1 MEYRRLGSSG
11 VLVSAIGLGGNTFGR
26 YCDEKQTAA
35 VVHRALD
42 LGVNHIDTADMYS
55 RGVSEEYIGR
65 AIAGRRQEV
74 VLATKTGFPL
84 HEGPNGQGLSRRRII
99 ASLDASLK
107 RLGTDYVDLFYL
119 HRPDPDTPID
129 ESLRAL
135 DDLVRAGKVRYA
147 AISNYAGWQVADIMG
162 RCARHGYAAPVVS
175 QSLYNVLERGI
186 EHELVPACRY
196 YGLGII
202 PYSPL
207 AGGFLTG
214 KYRPGEPVPPGV
226 RGYDNPAWQHRW
238 LTERNFRKLAALEGF
253 AAEHGRTVGEL
264 ALAWLV
270 AQPIVSSVIAGA
282 TSPEQVEAN
291 VRAGEWRL
299 SPADLEE
306 IERRLAAAEEGTT
319 E

>member
-1 MEYRRLGSSG
+1 MDYRRLGSSG
-11 VLVSAIGLGGNTFGR
+11 VLVSVIGLGGNTFGR
-26 YCDEKQTAA
+26 YCDERQTAA
-35 VVHRALD
+35 IVHRALD
-42 LGVNHIDTADMYS
+42 LGINHIDTADTYS
-55 RGVSEEYIGR
+55 RGLSEEYIGK
-65 AIAGRRQEV
+65 AIAGRRHEV
-74 VLATKTGFPL
+74 VLATKTGYPL

-99 ASLDASLK
+99 ASLEASLK

-119 HRPDPDTPID
+119 HRPDPDTPLE

-135 DDLVRAGKVRYA
+135 DDLVRAGKVRYP
-147 AISNYAGWQVADIMG
+147 AISNYAAWQVADIMG
-162 RCARHGYAAPVVS
+162 RCERRGYAPPVVS

-186 EHELVPACRY
+186 EQELIPACRF

-226 RGYDNPAWQHRW
+226 RGHDNPSWQQRW
-238 LTERNFRKLAALEGF
+238 LTARNFRVLAVLEAF
-253 AAEHGRTVGEL
+253 AAERGRSVGEL

-270 AQPIVSSVIAGA
+270 AQPVVSSVIAGA
-282 TSPEQVEAN
+282 TSPEQVESN

-299 SPADLEE
+299 STEELEE
-306 IERRLAAAEEGTT
+306 LEQRLAAASSEEV
-319 E
+319 

>member
-238 LTERNFRKLAALEGF
+238 LTEQNFRKLAALEGF